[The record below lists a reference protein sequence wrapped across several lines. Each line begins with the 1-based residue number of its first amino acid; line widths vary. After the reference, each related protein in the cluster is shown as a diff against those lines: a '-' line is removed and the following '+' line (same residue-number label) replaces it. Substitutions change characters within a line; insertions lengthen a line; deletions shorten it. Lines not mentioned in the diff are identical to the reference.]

1 MPTSLSLFFFFSLRA
16 IAKLNLPHKLIGQQL
31 QSEGDGLKEKMTESN
46 RKREEAERA
55 NEKQGIGSF

>member
-1 MPTSLSLFFFFSLRA
+1 MPTSLSLFFFSLRA

-31 QSEGDGLKEKMTESN
+31 QSEGDGLKEKMTQSN